1 MIVSIAQD
9 PNAKSLDQVAQD
21 LIQNLQ
27 QSNPGMQASGSPSS
41 IKVNGVEGRS
51 VNLSSTSPLQKNGQP
66 VTERDW
72 LVTVPRPQGGILYAV
87 FIAPES
93 DFGQL
98 QSTYK
103 KMLNS
108 LHLK

>member
-1 MIVSIAQD
+1 
-9 PNAKSLDQVAQD
+9 
-21 LIQNLQ
+21 
-27 QSNPGMQASGSPSS
+27 
-41 IKVNGVEGRS
+41 
-51 VNLSSTSPLQKNGQP
+51 
-66 VTERDW
+66 
-72 LVTVPRPQGGILYAV
+72 VTVPRPQGGILYAV

-108 LHLK
+108 LQLK